1 MVVQKI
7 QVPSPSFFVSFLWL
21 VFGYGRFPP
30 VRVFSAGGKSPK
42 RRSPPATAASPKFSL
57 RTRLP
62 PPVSILSQELSSPPQ
77 SCPPMSAPLIGV
89 GGLLRL
95 RGPLSEENIQKDH
108 HLRPQQLRRSSAAH
122 NAIYSGQHSLPG
134 AELAGATTTSDERQP
149 HRSWQ
154 FPPVKGCSAGGNHP
168 KRQSPPTTAASPEF
182 GRPQRNLLRPAFS
195 RRS

>member
-1 MVVQKI
+1 M
-7 QVPSPSFFVSFLWL
+7 SFLWL

-95 RGPLSEENIQKDH
+95 RGPLSEDNITKDQ
-108 HLRPQQLRRSSAAH
+108 HLRPTRLRRSSAAH

-182 GRPQRNLLRPAFS
+182 GLPQRFLLRPAFS